1 MSHALRQSARIRAI
15 AWRDLTALRPA
26 EQVRELLLP
35 LPFLLAARLAFAFD
49 VPLVPWLASA
59 YFFLAG
65 LRLVHDAFH
74 DNLALPRRA
83 GHALLVALSGV
94 MLGSMHAVRITHLQ
108 HHRDCLGPDDVEG
121 QTARR
126 SALRAVAAGLAF
138 PVRLHQAAWRRASS
152 IDRRFIAGELLLSA
166 ALLALAAVQVS
177 TQLTHHVVLMMLAQG
192 LTGFFA
198 VWTVHHDVDEERQ
211 VARTMRHRLKSALAL
226 GMFFHLE
233 HHLFPRVP
241 TCHLPALAERL
252 DAAAPDL
259 SKATVY

>member
-1 MSHALRQSARIRAI
+1 MGHALRQSARIRAI
-15 AWRDLTALRPA
+15 AWRDLTALRPV
-26 EQVRELLLP
+26 EQLKELLLP
-35 LPFLLAARLAFAFD
+35 LPFLLTARVAFAFD
-49 VPLVPWLASA
+49 VPLLPWLASA

-74 DNLALPRRA
+74 DNLALSRPA
-83 GHALLVALSGV
+83 GRVVLLALSGA

-126 SALRAVAAGLAF
+126 SAWRAIGAGLAF
-138 PVRLHQAAWRRASS
+138 PFRLHRAAWRRASLV
-152 IDRRFIAGELLLSA
+152 DRRYIAGELLITA
-166 ALLALAAVQVS
+166 ALLVAAATHVSSQV
-177 TQLTHHVVLMMLAQG
+177 THHVLLMAIAQG

-211 VARTMRHRLKSALAL
+211 VARTLRHRLKSALAL

-233 HHLFPRVP
+233 HHLFPRVL
-241 TCHLPALAERL
+241 TCHLPVLAERL
-252 DAAAPDL
+252 DAAAPEL

>member
-1 MSHALRQSARIRAI
+1 MGHALRQSARVRAI
-15 AWRDLTALRPA
+15 AWRDLTELRPL
-26 EQVRELLLP
+26 EQVRELILP
-35 LPFLLAARLAFAFD
+35 LPFLIAARAAFAWD
-49 VPLVPWLASA
+49 VPLLPWLASG

-83 GHALLVALSGV
+83 GHAVLLTLSGL

-121 QTARR
+121 RTARR
-126 SALRAVAAGLAF
+126 RAWHALGAGVMF
-138 PVRLHQAAWRRASS
+138 PIALHRAAWRRARPA
-152 IDRRFIAGELLLSA
+152 DRRWIAAE
-166 ALLALAAVQVS
+166 LALTIVLIGVAAARVS
-177 TQLTHHVVLMMLAQG
+177 PQLTHHVALMAIAQT

-198 VWTVHHDVDEERQ
+198 VWTVHHDVDAEQQ
-211 VARTMRHRLKSALAL
+211 VARTIRDRVKSALAL

-241 TCHLPALAERL
+241 TCHLPALADRLER
-252 DAAAPDL
+252 AAPEL
-259 SKATVY
+259 SHAKVY

>member
-15 AWRDLTALRPA
+15 AWRDLVALRPA
-26 EQVRELLLP
+26 ERARELLLP
-35 LPFLLAARLAFAFD
+35 LPFLLTARAAFAYD
-49 VPLVPWLASA
+49 VPLLPWLASA

-83 GHALLVALSGV
+83 VHALLVALSGA

-126 SALRAVAAGLAF
+126 GALRALGAGLAF
-138 PVRLHQAAWRRASS
+138 PFRLHQAAWRRASRG
-152 IDRRFIAGELLLSA
+152 DRRFIAGELLLTA
-166 ALLALAAVQVS
+166 ALLALAVSQVS
-177 TQLTHHVVLMMLAQG
+177 AQVTHHVALMLVAQG

-211 VARTMRHRLKSALAL
+211 VARTMRHRVKSALAL

-241 TCHLPALAERL
+241 TCHLPRLADRL
-252 DAAAPDL
+252 DRAAPEL

>member
-15 AWRDLTALRPA
+15 PWRDLVALRPA
-26 EQVRELLLP
+26 EQARELLLP
-35 LPFLLAARLAFAFD
+35 LPFLLTARAAFAFD
-49 VPLVPWLASA
+49 VPLLPWLASA

-83 GHALLVALSGV
+83 VDALLVALSGA

-126 SALRAVAAGLAF
+126 GALGALGAGLAF
-138 PVRLHQAAWRRASS
+138 PYRLHRAAWRRASRR
-152 IDRRFIAGELLLSA
+152 DRRFIAGELLLTA
-166 ALLALAAVQVS
+166 ALLALAASQVS
-177 TQLTHHVVLMMLAQG
+177 AHVTHHATLMVIAQG

-198 VWTVHHDVDEERQ
+198 VWTVHHDVDEARQ
-211 VARTMRHRLKSALAL
+211 VARTMRHRVKSALAL

-241 TCHLPALAERL
+241 TCHLPRLADRL
-252 DAAAPDL
+252 DDAAPDL